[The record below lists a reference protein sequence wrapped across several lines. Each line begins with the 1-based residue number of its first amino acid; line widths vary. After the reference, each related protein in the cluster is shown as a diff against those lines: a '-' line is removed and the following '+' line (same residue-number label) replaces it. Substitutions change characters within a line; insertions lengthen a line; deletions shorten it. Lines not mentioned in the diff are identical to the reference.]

1 MPIFKWEG
9 KTLKGQ
15 IKKGEFDGAD
25 EAAVR
30 VQLRQQNIIPTKI
43 VSKGKEIKFSLP
55 FGKKVKQRSIAI
67 FTRQLATMIDAGL
80 PLVQSLEIL
89 SAQQDHKL
97 FKNIIREIRED
108 VEGGSTF
115 AGALK
120 KHPATFDDLYTNLV
134 VAGEE
139 GGILDNI
146 LTRLANYIEKAEAL
160 KKKVKSALV
169 YPSTI
174 VGVAVIVV
182 AILMIFVIPVF
193 EQMFSSAGQTL
204 PLPTL
209 IVITTSK
216 IIKKYVVV
224 IVPVFIFLG
233 FLLRKYHQTEN
244 GKALIDRLLLK
255 LPVFGPLFQKIAVAR
270 FSRTLGT
277 LVSSGVPILDGLT
290 IVSKTSGNR
299 TIETAILNAR
309 ASIREGETIAEP
321 LGRSGMF
328 PPMVIQMISV
338 GESTGALDSML
349 SKIADFY
356 EEEVDVAVANLT
368 SLLEPFLMVF
378 LGVVIGGVVISMYL
392 PIFNMAS
399 EVGSLFSLRVH
410 IPSRSPCLPQPSTG
424 SHPVCEAG
432 SQETF
437 WIG

>member
-1 MPIFKWEG
+1 MPIYKWEG
-9 KTLKGQ
+9 KTTKGA
-15 IKKGEFDGAD
+15 IKKGEMEAPT
-25 EAAVR
+25 EAAIR
-30 VQLRQQNIIPTKI
+30 IHLRQQNIIPTKI
-43 VSKGKEIKFSLP
+43 VSKGKEIKISLP
-55 FGKKVKQRSIAI
+55 FFKRKVKQRAIAI

-89 SAQQDHKL
+89 SQQADNKL

-120 KHPATFDDLYTNLV
+120 KHPMTFNELYTNLV

-146 LTRLANYIEKAEAL
+146 LTRLANYIEKSEAL
-160 KKKVKSALV
+160 KKKVKSALI
-169 YPSTI
+169 YPATI

-182 AILMIFVIPVF
+182 MILMIFVIPVF
-193 EQMFSSAGQTL
+193 ETMFKQAGQNL

-209 IVITTSK
+209 IVVTLSK
-216 IIKKYVVV
+216 FIKKYVIIV
-224 IVPVFIFLG
+224 IPSLIFLF
-233 FLLRKYHQTEN
+233 FLFKKYHQTQN
-244 GKALIDRLLLK
+244 GKAVLDRLLLK
-255 LPVFGPLFQKIAVAR
+255 LPVFGSLFKKIAVAR

-290 IVSKTSGNR
+290 IVSRTSGNR
-299 TIETAILNAR
+299 TIEMAILNAR

-321 LGRSGMF
+321 LGRSAIF

-349 SKIADFY
+349 SKIAEFY
-356 EEEVDVAVANLT
+356 EEEVDIAVANLT
-368 SLLEPFLMVF
+368 SLLEPFLMIF

-392 PIFNMAS
+392 PIFQMAS
-399 EVGSLFSLRVH
+399 
-410 IPSRSPCLPQPSTG
+410 
-424 SHPVCEAG
+424 A
-432 SQETF
+432 
-437 WIG
+437 IG

>member
-1 MPIFKWEG
+1 MPIYKWEG
-9 KTLKGQ
+9 KTAKGA
-15 IKKGEFDGAD
+15 IKKGEMEAPS
-25 EAAVR
+25 EAAIR
-30 VQLRQQNIIPTKI
+30 IHLRQQNIVPTK
-43 VSKGKEIKFSLP
+43 VLTKGKEFKISLP
-55 FGKKVKQRSIAI
+55 FKKKVNQRSIAV

-89 SAQQDHKL
+89 SQQQESKA

-120 KHPATFDDLYTNLV
+120 KHPVTFNELYTNLV

-146 LTRLANYIEKAEAL
+146 LNRLANYIEKSEAL
-160 KKKVKSALV
+160 RKKVKSALI
-169 YPSTI
+169 YPATI
-174 VGVAVIVV
+174 IGVAVIVV
-182 AILMIFVIPVF
+182 MILMIFVIPVF
-193 EQMFSSAGQTL
+193 ETMFKSAGQSL

-209 IVITTSK
+209 IVLTLSK
-216 IIKKYVVV
+216 MIKKYVV
-224 IVPVFIFLG
+224 ILVPALI
-233 FLLRKYHQTEN
+233 LLFYMAKKYYQTQN
-244 GKALIDRLLLK
+244 GRAVIDRLLLK
-255 LPVFGPLFQKIAVAR
+255 LPVFGTLFKKIAVAR

-290 IVSKTSGNR
+290 IVSRTSGNK

-309 ASIREGETIAEP
+309 TSIREGETIAEP
-321 LGRSGMF
+321 LSRSGIF

-356 EEEVDVAVANLT
+356 EEEVDIAVANLT

-392 PIFNMAS
+392 PIFQMAS
-399 EVGSLFSLRVH
+399 AVG
-410 IPSRSPCLPQPSTG
+410 
-424 SHPVCEAG
+424 
-432 SQETF
+432 
-437 WIG
+437 

>member
-1 MPIFKWEG
+1 MPVYKWEG
-9 KTLKGQ
+9 KTLKGV
-15 IKKGEFDGAD
+15 IKKGEMESAS
-25 EAAVR
+25 ESAIR
-30 VQLRQQNIIPTKI
+30 THLRQQNIVPMKI
-43 VSKGKEIKFSLP
+43 VAKGKELKFSFSL
-55 FGKKVKQRSIAI
+55 GKKVKDRSIAI

-89 SAQQDHKL
+89 AVQQENKF
-97 FKNIIREIRED
+97 FKNILREIRED

-120 KHPATFDDLYTNLV
+120 KHPRVFNELYTNLV

-146 LTRLANYIEKAEAL
+146 LNRLANYIEKAEAL

-182 AILMIFVIPVF
+182 MILMIFVIPVF
-193 EQMFSSAGQTL
+193 ESMFKSAGQSL

-209 IVITTSK
+209 IVLAMSK
-216 IIKKYVVV
+216 FVKSYILFIIPAIGVL
-224 IVPVFIFLG
+224 I
-233 FLLRKYHQTEN
+233 FLLRRYYKTEN
-244 GKALIDRLLLK
+244 GRGLIDSLLLK
-255 LPVFGPLFQKIAVAR
+255 APVFGPLFQKIAVAR

-277 LVSSGVPILDGLT
+277 LVSSGVPILDGLN
-290 IVSKTSGNR
+290 IVSRTSGNK

-309 ASIREGETIAEP
+309 SSIKEGETIAEP
-321 LGRSGMF
+321 LGRSGVF

-368 SLLEPFLMVF
+368 SLLEPLLMMF

-392 PIFNMAS
+392 PIFQMAS
-399 EVGSLFSLRVH
+399 AVG
-410 IPSRSPCLPQPSTG
+410 
-424 SHPVCEAG
+424 
-432 SQETF
+432 
-437 WIG
+437 

>member
-9 KTLKGQ
+9 KAGKGA
-15 IKKGEFDGAD
+15 IKKGEMEGPN
-25 EAAVR
+25 EAAIR
-30 VQLRQQNIIPTKI
+30 IHLRQQNITPTKI
-43 VSKGKEIKFSLP
+43 VSKGKEFKINLP
-55 FGKKVKQRSIAI
+55 FFKKKVNQRSIAI

-89 SAQQDHKL
+89 SQQQESKA
-97 FKNIIREIRED
+97 FKNIIRVIRED

-120 KHPATFDDLYTNLV
+120 KHPLTFNELYTNLV

-146 LTRLANYIEKAEAL
+146 LLRLASYIEKSEAL
-160 KKKVKSALV
+160 KKKVKSALI
-169 YPSTI
+169 YPATI

-182 AILMIFVIPVF
+182 GILMIFVIPVF
-193 EQMFSSAGQTL
+193 ETMFKSSGQNL

-209 IVITTSK
+209 IVVTLSK
-216 IIKKYVVV
+216 MIKKYVV
-224 IVPVFIFLG
+224 IFIPAMVLLF
-233 FLLRKYHQTEN
+233 FLLRKYYHTQN
-244 GKALIDRLLLK
+244 GRAVLDRLLLK
-255 LPVFGPLFQKIAVAR
+255 LPVFGSLFKKIAVAR

-290 IVSKTSGNR
+290 IVSRTSGNR
-299 TIETAILNAR
+299 VIETAILNAR

-321 LGRSGMF
+321 LSRSNIF

-349 SKIADFY
+349 SKIAEFY
-356 EEEVDVAVANLT
+356 EEEVDIAVVNLT

-378 LGVVIGGVVISMYL
+378 LGIVIGGVVISMYL

-399 EVGSLFSLRVH
+399 
-410 IPSRSPCLPQPSTG
+410 
-424 SHPVCEAG
+424 A
-432 SQETF
+432 
-437 WIG
+437 IG

>member
-1 MPIFKWEG
+1 MPVYKWEG
-9 KTLKGQ
+9 KTAKGAV
-15 IKKGEFDGAD
+15 KKGEMEGPS

-30 VQLRQQNIIPTKI
+30 IHLRQQNIIPTKI
-43 VSKGKEIKFSLP
+43 SSKGKEIHIPSP
-55 FGKKVKQRSIAI
+55 FKKKVKQKSVAI

-89 SAQQDHKL
+89 SSQQETKT
-97 FKNIIREIRED
+97 FKDVLRGIKED

-120 KHPATFDDLYTNLV
+120 KHPATFNELYTNLV

-146 LTRLANYIEKAEAL
+146 LNRLASYIEKSEAL

-169 YPSTI
+169 YPATI
-174 VGVAVIVV
+174 VAVAVIVV
-182 AILMIFVIPVF
+182 MILMIFVIPIF
-193 EQMFSSAGQTL
+193 EQMFKSAGNAL

-209 IVITTSK
+209 IVVAISNMV
-216 IIKKYVVV
+216 KKY
-224 IVPVFIFLG
+224 ILIFIPALILFFYL
-233 FLLRKYHQTEN
+233 FKKYYQTQN
-244 GKALIDRLLLK
+244 GKAVIDRILLK
-255 LPVFGPLFQKIAVAR
+255 LPVFGLLIRKIAVAR

-290 IVSKTSGNR
+290 IVSRTAGNK

-321 LGRSGMF
+321 LGRSNIF

-349 SKIADFY
+349 SKIAEFY

-368 SLLEPFLMVF
+368 SLLEPLLMCF
-378 LGVVIGGVVISMYL
+378 LGVVIGGVVIAMYL

-399 EVGSLFSLRVH
+399 
-410 IPSRSPCLPQPSTG
+410 
-424 SHPVCEAG
+424 A
-432 SQETF
+432 
-437 WIG
+437 IG

>member
-9 KTLKGQ
+9 KTAKGA
-15 IKKGEFDGAD
+15 IKKGETEAPN
-25 EAAVR
+25 EAAIR
-30 VQLRQQNIIPTKI
+30 IHLRQQNIIPTKI
-43 VSKGKEIKFSLP
+43 ASKGKEIKISLP
-55 FGKKVKQRSIAI
+55 FRQKVKQRSIAI

-89 SAQQDHKL
+89 SSQQEVKL

-120 KHPATFDDLYTNLV
+120 KHPSTFNELYTNLV

-146 LTRLANYIEKAEAL
+146 LTRLANYIEKSEAL
-160 KKKVKSALV
+160 KKKVKSALI
-169 YPSTI
+169 YPATI

-182 AILMIFVIPVF
+182 MILMIFVIPVF
-193 EQMFSSAGQTL
+193 ETMFKSAGSSL

-209 IVITTSK
+209 IVVTLSK
-216 IIKKYVVV
+216 LIKKYV
-224 IVPVFIFLG
+224 IIFIPALI
-233 FLLRKYHQTEN
+233 LLIYLLKKYYQTES
-244 GKALIDRLLLK
+244 GKAAIDRLLLK
-255 LPVFGPLFQKIAVAR
+255 IPVFGPLLKKIAVAR

-277 LVSSGVPILDGLT
+277 LVSSGVPILDGLS
-290 IVSKTSGNR
+290 IVSRTSGNR

-321 LGRSGMF
+321 LNRSGIF

-356 EEEVDVAVANLT
+356 EEEVDIAVVNLT

-378 LGVVIGGVVISMYL
+378 LGVVIGGVVIAMYL
-392 PIFNMAS
+392 PIFQMAS
-399 EVGSLFSLRVH
+399 AVG
-410 IPSRSPCLPQPSTG
+410 
-424 SHPVCEAG
+424 
-432 SQETF
+432 
-437 WIG
+437 

>member
-1 MPIFKWEG
+1 MPVYKWEG

-15 IKKGEFDGAD
+15 IKKGEM
-25 EAAVR
+25 EAPNESAIR
-30 VQLRQQNIIPTKI
+30 THLRQQNIVPTKI
-43 VSKGKEIKFSLP
+43 VAKGKELQFSLS
-55 FGKKVKQRSIAI
+55 FGKKVGDRSIAI

-89 SAQQDHKL
+89 AVQQENKT
-97 FKNIIREIRED
+97 FKSIIRQIRED

-120 KHPATFDDLYTNLV
+120 KHPRVFSELYTNLV

-146 LTRLANYIEKAEAL
+146 LNRLANYIEKAEAL

-182 AILMIFVIPVF
+182 MILMIFVIPVF
-193 EQMFSSAGQTL
+193 ESMFKGAGQTL

-209 IVITTSK
+209 IVLAMSK
-216 IIKKYVVV
+216 FVKGYILFIIPAIGILIY
-224 IVPVFIFLG
+224 
-233 FLLRKYHQTEN
+233 LLKRYYKTEN
-244 GKALIDRLLLK
+244 GRGVIDGLILKA
-255 LPVFGPLFQKIAVAR
+255 PVFGPLFQKIAVAR

-277 LVSSGVPILDGLT
+277 LVSSGVPILDGLS
-290 IVSKTSGNR
+290 IVSRTSGNK

-309 ASIREGETIAEP
+309 SSIKEGETIAEP
-321 LGRSGMF
+321 LSRSGVF

-368 SLLEPFLMVF
+368 SLLEPFLMMF

-392 PIFNMAS
+392 PIFQMAS
-399 EVGSLFSLRVH
+399 AVG
-410 IPSRSPCLPQPSTG
+410 
-424 SHPVCEAG
+424 
-432 SQETF
+432 
-437 WIG
+437 

>member
-1 MPIFKWEG
+1 MPTFKYEG

-15 IKKGEFDGAD
+15 IKKGEFDAPDQG
-25 EAAVR
+25 AVR
-30 VQLRQQNIIPTKI
+30 VYLRQQNIIPTKI
-43 VSKGKEIKFSLP
+43 SPKGKEIAFSFS
-55 FGKKVKQRSIAI
+55 FGKKVTQRAIAI

-89 SAQQDHKL
+89 SAQQENKA
-97 FKNIIREIRED
+97 FKEIIREIRED

-120 KHPATFDDLYTNLV
+120 KHPKAFDDLYTNLV

-146 LTRLANYIEKAEAL
+146 LLRLAGYIEKAEAL
-160 KKKVKSALV
+160 KKKVKSAMV

-182 AILMIFVIPVF
+182 MILMIFVIPVF
-193 EQMFSSAGQTL
+193 ENMFQSAGQTL

-209 IVITTSK
+209 IVITMSK
-216 IIKKYVVV
+216 IIKKYVFIV
-224 IVPVFIFLG
+224 IPGLG
-233 FLLRKYHQTEN
+233 VLFYLLRRYHRTDN

-255 LPVFGPLFQKIAVAR
+255 LPVIGPLLQKISVAR

-299 TIETAILNAR
+299 SIETAILNAR

-321 LGRSGMF
+321 LSRSGMF

-356 EEEVDVAVANLT
+356 EEEVDVAVGNLT

-392 PIFNMAS
+392 PIFQMAS
-399 EVGSLFSLRVH
+399 AVG
-410 IPSRSPCLPQPSTG
+410 
-424 SHPVCEAG
+424 
-432 SQETF
+432 
-437 WIG
+437 

>member
-1 MPIFKWEG
+1 MPMFKWEG
-9 KTLKGQ
+9 KTLRGQ

-25 EAAVR
+25 QAAVR
-30 VQLRQQNIIPTKI
+30 IYLRQQNIIPTKI

-55 FGKKVKQRSIAI
+55 FGNKVKQRSIAI

-89 SAQQDHKL
+89 SSQQEHKL

-120 KHPATFDDLYTNLV
+120 KHPAAFDDLYTNLV

-174 VGVAVIVV
+174 VGVAIIVV

-209 IVITTSK
+209 IVITISK
-216 IIKKYVVV
+216 IIKKYVVI

-233 FLLRKYHQTEN
+233 FLLKKYHQTEN
-244 GKALIDRLLLK
+244 GKSLVDRLLLK
-255 LPVFGPLFQKIAVAR
+255 VPVFGPLFRKIAVAR

-290 IVSKTSGNR
+290 IVSKTSGNKS
-299 TIETAILNAR
+299 IETAILNAR

-321 LGRSGMF
+321 LGRSRMF

-356 EEEVDVAVANLT
+356 EEEVDVAVTNLT
-368 SLLEPFLMVF
+368 SLLEPLLMVF

-392 PIFNMAS
+392 PIFQMANA
-399 EVGSLFSLRVH
+399 VG
-410 IPSRSPCLPQPSTG
+410 
-424 SHPVCEAG
+424 
-432 SQETF
+432 
-437 WIG
+437 

>member
-1 MPIFKWEG
+1 MPIYKYEG

-15 IKKGEFDGAD
+15 VKKGEFEAPD
-25 EAAVR
+25 EGAVR
-30 VQLRQQNIIPTKI
+30 VYLRQQNIIPTRITPKA
-43 VSKGKEIKFSLP
+43 KEITISLP
-55 FGKKVKQRSIAI
+55 FKKKVSQRAIAI

-89 SAQQDHKL
+89 SVQQEQKL
-97 FKNIIREIRED
+97 FKDIIRQIRED

-120 KHPATFDDLYTNLV
+120 KHPNTFDDLYTNLV

-146 LTRLANYIEKAEAL
+146 LLRLAGYIEKAEAL
-160 KKKVKSALV
+160 KKKVKSAMV

-182 AILMIFVIPVF
+182 MILMIFVIPVF
-193 EQMFSSAGQTL
+193 ESMFKSAGQTL

-209 IVITTSK
+209 IVITMSK
-216 IIKKYVVV
+216 LIKKYVFIVV
-224 IVPVFIFLG
+224 PGLI
-233 FLLRKYHQTEN
+233 LLFYLFRRYHKTEN
-244 GKALIDRLLLK
+244 GRTVIDRLLLK
-255 LPVFGPLFQKIAVAR
+255 LPVFGPLLQKISVAR

-277 LVSSGVPILDGLT
+277 LVSSGVPILDGLN
-290 IVSKTSGNR
+290 IVSKTSGNK

-356 EEEVDVAVANLT
+356 EEEVDVAVGNLT

-392 PIFNMAS
+392 PIFQMAS
-399 EVGSLFSLRVH
+399 AVG
-410 IPSRSPCLPQPSTG
+410 
-424 SHPVCEAG
+424 
-432 SQETF
+432 
-437 WIG
+437 

>member
-1 MPIFKWEG
+1 M
-9 KTLKGQ
+9 
-15 IKKGEFDGAD
+15 
-25 EAAVR
+25 EAPNESAIR
-30 VQLRQQNIIPTKI
+30 IHLRQQNIIPTK
-43 VSKGKEIKFSLP
+43 VASKGKEIRISLP
-55 FGKKVKQRSIAI
+55 FGKKVKQRSIAV

-89 SAQQDHKL
+89 SSQQESKV

-120 KHPATFDDLYTNLV
+120 KHPATFNDLYTNLV

-146 LTRLANYIEKAEAL
+146 LTRLANYIEKSEAL
-160 KKKVKSALV
+160 KKKVKSALI
-169 YPSTI
+169 YPATI

-182 AILMIFVIPVF
+182 MILMIFVIPVF
-193 EQMFSSAGQTL
+193 ETMFKSAGQSL

-209 IVITTSK
+209 IVLTISK
-216 IIKKYVVV
+216 LIKKYV
-224 IVPVFIFLG
+224 IIFIPALVLLFYLG
-233 FLLRKYHQTEN
+233 RKYYQTQN
-244 GKALIDRLLLK
+244 GRAVLDRLLLK
-255 LPVFGPLFQKIAVAR
+255 LPVFGPLFRKIAVAR

-290 IVSKTSGNR
+290 IVSRTSGNR

-321 LGRSGMF
+321 LARSKIF

-356 EEEVDVAVANLT
+356 EDEVDIAVSNLT
-368 SLLEPFLMVF
+368 SLLEPFLMIF

-399 EVGSLFSLRVH
+399 AVG
-410 IPSRSPCLPQPSTG
+410 
-424 SHPVCEAG
+424 
-432 SQETF
+432 
-437 WIG
+437 

>member
-9 KTLKGQ
+9 RALKGQ
-15 IKKGEFDGAD
+15 IKKGEFEAPD

-30 VQLRQQNIIPTKI
+30 IYLRQQNIIPTKI
-43 VSKGKEIKFSLP
+43 VSKGKEIKFALP
-55 FGKKVKQRSIAI
+55 FKQKVKQRSIAI

-89 SAQQDHKL
+89 SSQQDQKL

-115 AGALK
+115 AAALK
-120 KHPATFDDLYTNLV
+120 KHPGTFDDLYTNLV

-139 GGILDNI
+139 GGILDTI
-146 LTRLANYIEKAEAL
+146 LLRLAGYIEKAEAL

-169 YPSTI
+169 YPAAI
-174 VGVAVIVV
+174 VSVAVIVV
-182 AILMIFVIPVF
+182 GILMIFVIPVF
-193 EQMFSSAGQTL
+193 EAMFSSAGQTL

-209 IVITTSK
+209 IVLTMSK
-216 IIKKYVVV
+216 LIKKYVV
-224 IVPVFIFLG
+224 IIIPLCILVF
-233 FLLRKYHQTEN
+233 FLLRKYRQTEN
-244 GKALIDRLLLK
+244 GKAVIDSLLLK
-255 LPVFGPLFQKIAVAR
+255 MPVFGPLFKKIAVAR

-290 IVSKTSGNR
+290 IVSKTSGNK

-309 ASIREGETIAEP
+309 ASIREGETIADP
-321 LGRSGMF
+321 LGRSGIF

-356 EEEVDVAVANLT
+356 EEEVDVAVGNLT
-368 SLLEPFLMVF
+368 SLLEPLLMVF

-392 PIFNMAS
+392 PIFQMAS
-399 EVGSLFSLRVH
+399 AVG
-410 IPSRSPCLPQPSTG
+410 
-424 SHPVCEAG
+424 
-432 SQETF
+432 
-437 WIG
+437 